1 MAKKCQ
7 LKKKEQEMRK
17 CFKYDKEEYI
27 AKDCKEM
34 QSIKSARFMKNRTM
48 KTERKDRVLA
58 MILSRHG
65 IRDLP
70 CKFPK

>member
-34 QSIKSARFMKNRTM
+34 QSIKKCKVHEESDN
-48 KTERKDRVLA
+48 EDREKEQ
-58 MILSRHG
+58 G
-65 IRDLP
+65 FGNDLE
-70 CKFPK
+70 